1 MLSAGAANV
10 FSPNSAVTLN
20 STGILNLNNFN
31 NTIGNLL
38 SDGSGLSQVALGSGN
53 LTVGNGV
60 VALNSNY
67 GGQITGT
74 GELTLQGPGNF
85 VLSGSTNNY
94 SGLTTVA
101 GATLIAGANQSFS
114 PNSVVTISVVG
125 MLNYS
130 ADSVTI
136 LGLTGVGS
144 VTGSSGGI
152 LSLGGVSES
161 MTYGGMITGS
171 GGLVKTGTGTLTFSA
186 SGSSYTG
193 LTTIIG
199 GQIEAGAVDA
209 FSAASSVTLNPG
221 AILNLNGFNNSVGG
235 LSGTGGTVVLD
246 GATLTFGAANVNAA
260 YAGDITGPGN
270 LIKVGNA
277 LQNLSGTCAAD
288 TTTVAGGALA
298 INGTLTCPTVTVE
311 LNAFLKGAGTIL
323 GSVVVQKGA
332 TLAPG
337 NAIGTLGVA
346 NATFLPGS
354 TYQVEFNATSADLLN
369 ATGIVTIDLGVT
381 LGLVPD
387 TVNLVQNTTYT
398 IILAAG
404 GVTGQFTNVTDMTA
418 PALRARVVYTPL
430 TVELVVNLLPLS
442 SVATSGNAKAVGKS
456 LANVFPPAGS
466 DLSNIINQLYLAP
479 TAKQLNYDLLQM
491 QPSQYT
497 GLSLSQENNT
507 SRVQIAIPST
517 LTKICQFGLRE
528 NEKPCDTREWDVWAD
543 TFADIA
549 SQHGNSENPGYYG
562 TTGAVLAG
570 FDYEIAEQV
579 YVGLGGAYTYTH
591 LDWDQSRGSGN
602 INSYYGFLE
611 ATWEGPYV
619 FVDSSLATAYTR
631 YNAERNIKFA
641 IFDRTA
647 SSRFSGNEY
656 ALHVDVGGRVD
667 CYAVEIVPYAFS
679 DFMTVHQSGFEEKG
693 ADAFDLI
700 GNSKR
705 SNLLRWGAGFEVLHC
720 FNGEGFKMIPQGG
733 LSVLRESRFQGKHLT
748 SRLKQTPNEFT
759 VTGLSPSRTLIAP
772 SLSLTTILWCD
783 KLSITAEYE
792 GEFGKNY
799 WTQMFNLQVSCA
811 Y

>member
-1 MLSAGAANV
+1 
-10 FSPNSAVTLN
+10 
-20 STGILNLNNFN
+20 LNNFN

-38 SDGSGLSQVALGSGN
+38 SDGSGLSQVSLGTGN

-60 VALNSNY
+60 TPLNSNY

-94 SGLTTVA
+94 SGLTTIA

-114 PNSVVTISVVG
+114 PNSVVTISGGGV
-125 MLNYS
+125 LNYS
-130 ADSVTI
+130 TYSVTI
-136 LGLTGVGS
+136 LGLTGAGL
-144 VTGSSGGI
+144 VTGSSGGV

-161 MTYGGMITGS
+161 MTYGGIITGS
-171 GGLVKTGTGTLTFSA
+171 GGLVKTGTGTLTLSA

-193 LTTIIG
+193 PTTLIG

-209 FSAASSVTLNPG
+209 FSGASSVTLNPG
-221 AILNLNGFNNSVGG
+221 AILNLNGFNNAVGG

-246 GATLTFGAANVNAA
+246 GATLTFGAAGVNSA

-270 LIKVGNA
+270 LIKVGDA

-288 TTTVAGGALA
+288 TTTVVGGSLA

-323 GSVVVQKGA
+323 GSVVVQEGG

-337 NAIGTLGVA
+337 NSIGTLGVA

-369 ATGIVTIDLGVT
+369 ATGSVTIDSGVT
-381 LGLVPD
+381 LSLVPD
-387 TVNLVQNTTYT
+387 TVSLLQNTTYT
-398 IILAAG
+398 IIQAGG
-404 GVTGQFTNVTDMTA
+404 GVTGEFTTVTDMTA

-430 TVELVVNLLPLS
+430 TVDLVVNLLPLS

-479 TAKQLNYDLLQM
+479 TVKELNYDLLQM

-507 SRVQIAIPST
+507 SRIQIAIPNA
-517 LTKICQFGLRE
+517 LTKICQFELCK
-528 NEKPCDTREWDVWAD
+528 NEKPCRIREWNVWGD
-543 TFADIA
+543 GFADIA
-549 SQHGNSENPGYYG
+549 SQSGDSENPGYYG

-602 INSYYGFLE
+602 INSYYGFLY
-611 ATWEGPYV
+611 ATWEGPYM
-619 FVDSSLATAYTR
+619 FVDGSVATAYTR
-631 YNAERNIKFA
+631 YNAERKIKFA

-656 ALHVDVGGRVD
+656 AMHVDMGGKFD
-667 CYAVEIVPYAFS
+667 WNEVEIVPYGFS

-693 ADAFDLI
+693 ADAFNLI
-700 GNSKR
+700 GSGKR
-705 SNLLRWGAGFEVLHC
+705 ANLLRWGAGVEILRC
-720 FNGEGFKMIPQGG
+720 FSYEGFKLIPQGG

-759 VTGLSPSRTLIAP
+759 VSGLNPSRTLIAP

-792 GEFGKNY
+792 GEFGKHY